1 MSGFRKPENE
11 PIRIRPRS
19 YKWVLVVLSFGLA
32 AVMWIMLRACVL
44 WEGAG

>member
-11 PIRIRPRS
+11 PIIIRPKS
-19 YKWVLVVLSFGLA
+19 GKWALVVLSFGLA
-32 AVMWIMLRACVL
+32 AVLWTMLRACVL